1 MKKFLLILCSIFLL
15 VGCGNINGSEI
26 TSEIQENTTEE
37 PTEEIMDIEQETD
50 VPVEAEIYE
59 DLGNGWVVERQVVF
73 TAETTEPVTENLAE
87 RPMPVW
93 SPEYFQYETTDTGL
107 NVYKT
112 LNVLGE
118 RGELHQQLEVD
129 IETPSDNIRDI
140 VITLDFDGDS
150 YFDIAVR
157 TYVDDKNTYY
167 RYFHY
172 NPDTDYF
179 EEWQEL
185 NKLNY
190 FVSPFGNELTVF
202 HKISDSDDE
211 TNTYVW
217 ENDSLV
223 LIGKEK
229 QYLDNGLTFREYL
242 EYDENGNETLVKREN
257 LVYDENGFLISVT
270 DVTP

>member
-1 MKKFLLILCSIFLL
+1 MKKLLILCSMIML
-15 VGCGNINGSEI
+15 VGCGNIEGSEI
-26 TSEIQENTTEE
+26 TSEVQESTTEE
-37 PTEEIMDIEQETD
+37 PTEEIADIEQETD
-50 VPVEAEIYE
+50 VPVQAEIYE
-59 DLGNGWVVERQVVF
+59 DLGGGWVVERQVF
-73 TAETTEPVTENLAE
+73 TVPTTEAVTENLAE

-93 SPEYFQYETTDTGL
+93 SSEYFQYEVTDTGL

-140 VITLDFDGDS
+140 VITLDFDGDN

-157 TYVDDKNTYY
+157 TYVGDKNTYY

-172 NPDTDYF
+172 NPDTDYL

-185 NKLNY
+185 DKLNY
-190 FVSPFGNELTVF
+190 FVSPYGNELCVF
-202 HKISDSDDE
+202 EKISDSDDE
-211 TNTYVW
+211 TSTYIW
-217 ENDSLV
+217 ENGNPV
-223 LIGKEK
+223 LIRKEK
-229 QYLDNGLTFREYL
+229 QYLDDVLIFRDYL
-242 EYDENGNETLVKREN
+242 EYDESGNETLIKREN
-257 LVYDENGFLISVT
+257 LVYDENGNLIFVT

>member
-1 MKKFLLILCSIFLL
+1 MRKFLFMICSIILL
-15 VGCGNINGSEI
+15 VGCGNIDGSEI

-37 PTEEIMDIEQETD
+37 PTEEITDIEQETD
-50 VPVEAEIYE
+50 MPVEAEIYE
-59 DLGNGWVVERQVVF
+59 DLGNGWVVERQVF
-73 TAETTEPVTENLAE
+73 TVEATEPVTENPAE

-118 RGELHQQLEVD
+118 RGELHQKLEVD

-157 TYVDDKNTYY
+157 TKIDDRNTYY

-185 NKLNY
+185 DKLNY
-190 FVSPFGNELTVF
+190 FVSPFGNELSVF
-202 HKISDSDDE
+202 QKISDFEDE
-211 TNTYVW
+211 TNTYIW
-217 ENDSLV
+217 KNNSLV
-223 LIGKEK
+223 LVRKEK
-229 QYLDNGLTFREYL
+229 QYLDDTLIFKDYL
-242 EYDENGNETLVKREN
+242 EYDESGNETLIKREN
-257 LVYDENGFLISVT
+257 LVYDENGSLIFVT

>member
-1 MKKFLLILCSIFLL
+1 MRKFLLAISSIILL
-15 VGCGNINGSEI
+15 VGCGNIEGSEI
-26 TSEIQENTTEE
+26 MSETPESNTQE
-37 PTEEIMDIEQETD
+37 PTEEITDIEPETD

-73 TAETTEPVTENLAE
+73 TAETTEPTTENLAE

-129 IETPSDNIRDI
+129 IETPFDNIKDI
-140 VITLDFDGDS
+140 VITLDFDGDH

-157 TYVDDKNTYY
+157 TKTDDKNTYY

-190 FVSPFGNELTVF
+190 FASPYGNGLSVF
-202 HKISDSDDE
+202 WKTGEFDGE
-211 TNTYVW
+211 TDTYVW

-229 QYLDNGLTFREYL
+229 QYLDDGLTFREYL

-257 LVYDENGFLISVT
+257 LVYDDDGRLISVT
-270 DVTP
+270 DLTP